1 MASVIDLAPPPRV
14 GPTASYRKIRA
25 ASRVLKILFAVLLVF
40 FVVLMF
46 VSLWILLF
54 YQGTHIAIGPRG
66 GLISFDGRLPPDFN
80 PFRDWRLD
88 QKLAYVP
95 VVVVRAVP
103 SLVLFWQLRRL
114 FRLYG
119 QGVVFAARNAA
130 LIKAMGACLIAD
142 AIAPF
147 ACHVVLSATGYEIDR
162 MWAHQRAVQELVLGA
177 VVFVIALVMQ
187 AGREIEEDREGF
199 V

>member
-1 MASVIDLAPPPRV
+1 MASVIDLAPPPRM
-14 GPTASYRKIRA
+14 GPAPSYRKIRA
-25 ASRVLKILFAVLLVF
+25 ASRGLEVLFAALLIF
-40 FVVLMF
+40 FVALMI

-54 YQGTHIAIGPRG
+54 YQGTQIAVGPRG
-66 GLISFDGRLPPDFN
+66 GLISFDGRLPADFI

-95 VVVVRAVP
+95 IVVVRAVP
-103 SLVLFWQLRRL
+103 SLALFWCLRQL

-119 QGVVFAARNAA
+119 QGVVFADRNAA
-130 LIKAMGACLIAD
+130 LIKAMGVWLIAD

-147 ACHVVLSATGYEIDR
+147 ACHVVLNVTGYEIDK
-162 MWAHQRAVQELVLGA
+162 MWMHTRALQEVVLGA
-177 VVFVIALVMQ
+177 VVFVIAMVMQ

>member
-1 MASVIDLAPPPRV
+1 MASIIDLAPSPRI
-14 GPTASYRKIRA
+14 GPAPSYRKIRT
-25 ASRVLKILFAVLLVF
+25 ASRGLEMLFAALLVF
-40 FVVLMF
+40 FVSLML

-54 YQGTHIAIGPRG
+54 YQGTQIAIGPRG
-66 GLISFDGRLPPDFN
+66 GLISFDGRLPADFM

-88 QKLAYVP
+88 QKLVYVP
-95 VVVVRAVP
+95 VVIVRALP
-103 SLVLFWQLRRL
+103 SLVLFWCLRQL

-119 QGVVFAARNAA
+119 QGVVFAHRNAA
-130 LIKAMGACLIAD
+130 LIKAMGVCLIAD
-142 AIAPF
+142 AATPF
-147 ACHVVLSATGYEIDR
+147 ACHLVLSATGYEIDR